1 MSNQPEI
8 KELMKEWVKT
18 LSRANPVARWVSPSV
33 AELGIN
39 FDGHTETWVHQI
51 GADYLVVTNG
61 GGADLTIE
69 SYPSIAQVSLHLK
82 QESRRGD
89 PDDGWEFD
97 LWEFNH
103 IKDQYPLLPSEVK
116 IIADAEEIVDLLTE
130 WDDDLTEW
138 LTCG

>member
-1 MSNQPEI
+1 MNNQPEV
-8 KELMKEWVKT
+8 KELMAEWVKT

-33 AELGIN
+33 EDLAIN
-39 FDGHTETWVHQI
+39 FEGHTETWVHQI

-69 SYPSIAQVSLHLK
+69 SYPSIAQVSLQLK

-97 LWEFNH
+97 LREFNQ
-103 IKDQYPLLPSEVK
+103 IKDQYPLLPSGVK
-116 IIADAEEIVDLLTE
+116 RIATA
-130 WDDDLTEW
+130 
-138 LTCG
+138 